1 MKQENQWTTTFRRIS
16 LSSFRT
22 TLLRTMLPAMAFLF
36 LAGACGYEQTAT
48 ESQPERQRRQLYNPP
63 YSNEPVEPFRI
74 IDNVYYVGRENYS
87 SFLITTPEGHFLLD
101 TMVEETVPN
110 LSENIEKLGFDLQDI
125 RFILQAHAHRDHVAG
140 IAKMKELTG
149 AQVLVMAQDEAVLAD
164 GGTSDFRGDGSMIW
178 TPVQADRTLHDGEQI
193 QLGGVTMVAHLTP
206 GHTKGCTAWS
216 TVAEENGREY
226 NVVFVCSNRV
236 SGGVPLIGNTKYPN
250 IAEDYASGFQTLKSL
265 PCDVFLASHGFMFNL
280 EEKLERLQQ
289 GAEQNPFI
297 DPQGYQDYIADYE
310 QAFLDALQEEQA
322 AGQ

>member
-1 MKQENQWTTTFRRIS
+1 MKQENQRTTTFRIS
-16 LSSFRT
+16 LSSIRT

-48 ESQPERQRRQLYNPP
+48 ESQPERPRRQLYNPP

-74 IDNVYYVGRENYS
+74 IDNVYYVGRETYS
-87 SFLITTPEGHFLLD
+87 SFLMTPPEVHFLLD

-110 LSENIEKLGFDLQDI
+110 LSENIEKLGFDLKDI
-125 RFILQAHAHRDHVAG
+125 QFILQAHAHRDHVGG

-164 GGTSDFRGDGSMIW
+164 GGTSDFRGDGSVIW
-178 TPVQADRTLHDGEQI
+178 APVQADQTLHDGEQV

-236 SGGVPLIGNTKYPN
+236 SGGVPLLENTQYPN

-322 AGQ
+322 GGR

>member
-1 MKQENQWTTTFRRIS
+1 
-16 LSSFRT
+16 
-22 TLLRTMLPAMAFLF
+22 MLPAMAFLF

-48 ESQPERQRRQLYNPP
+48 ESQPERPRRQLYNPP

-297 DPQGYQDYIADYE
+297 DPQGFQDYIADYE
-310 QAFLDALQEEQA
+310 QAFLDTLQEEQA

>member
-1 MKQENQWTTTFRRIS
+1 
-16 LSSFRT
+16 
-22 TLLRTMLPAMAFLF
+22 MLPAMAFLF

-48 ESQPERQRRQLYNPP
+48 ESQPERPRRQLYNPP

-289 GAEQNPFI
+289 GQSKIRSLIRRDFRIILQTTNRHFWMPCRRSKL
-297 DPQGYQDYIADYE
+297 QDSE
-310 QAFLDALQEEQA
+310 PCWLF
-322 AGQ
+322 